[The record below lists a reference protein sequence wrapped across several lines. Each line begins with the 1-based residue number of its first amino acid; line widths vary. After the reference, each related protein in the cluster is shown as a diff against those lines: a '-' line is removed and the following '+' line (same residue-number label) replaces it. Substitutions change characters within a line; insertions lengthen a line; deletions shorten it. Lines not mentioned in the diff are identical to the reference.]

1 MAARKTRKDSYSDSS
16 KDNNKETKGN
26 LADAPLHTHGLEH
39 LQGLADASSSVSRI
53 TVMQSKADQSASKQV
68 PHQPNRTGMPDSL
81 KSGVEQISGLS
92 MEDVRVHYNSDR
104 PAQLQAKAFAQ
115 GSNIHVAPGQEKHL
129 AHEAW
134 HVVQQKQGRVVPT
147 KTNHQGVNINDNPAL
162 ETEADEMG
170 ARAQTVVQ
178 NQDVPDHSQSHGV
191 AGAAGE
197 VAQLVAS
204 EVMVIKKTRL
214 RKDEGGK
221 PKKGMFSQANQ
232 LHAGDALRVDKKEA
246 NFLQITSPNSLK
258 DLWVAKTSTSD
269 FEQEKEPKLM
279 DDIGEGLGLVGI
291 GNNAADGI
299 QAGIEKDHL
308 KTKDSEG
315 NIVDKTVKPDGAL
328 AAKNNLDAA
337 TGGIAAAENLWG
349 MVLGIKKIST
359 VKLDN
364 WQKGEEV
371 FKIVE
376 NASGVSANVAK
387 SVDGAAKANGQA
399 NGTAGGSDSAAK
411 ITEIIDNA
419 IGAVKYGFLGLLGAM
434 RLFSASNK
442 SSTKGKDAAEATLN
456 VTKAAQKGVS
466 VAKTAYDQFNNGAI
480 PGGVWTAVPGLSLAV
495 NIIDMMIMFH
505 QAWESGGN
513 MAKMTEKSD
522 ESRESF
528 YSQLTSKSDADYE
541 GDLGKKIFRKENRGV
556 FPSYKNY
563 WRVLPGLLEKLD
575 NSYHEGDME
584 RISIGQFRHGNI
596 DALPPQHEVRI
607 KATQQHQNEADLAEK
622 QRNQATAK
630 TNLDGAKREQASRTA
645 DADTAAQVY
654 DESVTSPSVSME
666 SVKENYDNMKA
677 TSSAQGESD
686 AHVSRRTTELQGQ
699 DQAVRDQEATNQS
712 FSRELEERAEQIPA
726 EVAMAALPA
735 GLDSSTTQVHRAADL
750 PKLLHAKRTGHDY
763 QLFDKLSEINHK
775 RRTKGYSEVFKD
787 MVKIA
792 SNIATLSGVGALVGA
807 AMSAG
812 VAGVELAHSGSKF
825 IQGHLRNRAKG
836 ENLDG
841 LKNTGEGVDKSR
853 AMKEKEYRQHVGTI
867 FSRMHAAKKKEDV
880 SASTMAILNATGV
893 NTGKLFSLNG
903 DPDAQFQLLVAA
915 LKKR

>member
-16 KDNNKETKGN
+16 KDNNKGTKGN
-26 LADAPLHTHGLEH
+26 LADAPLYTHGLEH

-81 KSGVEQISGLS
+81 KSGVEQMSGLS

-104 PAQLQAKAFAQ
+104 PAQIQAKAFAQ
-115 GSNIHVAPGQEKHL
+115 GSNIHVGPGQEKHL

-162 ETEADEMG
+162 ETEADVMG
-170 ARAQTVVQ
+170 ARAQTVGQ
-178 NQDVPDHSQSHGV
+178 NHYMPDHSQSPGV

-214 RKDEGGK
+214 RKDDGGK
-221 PKKGMFSQANQ
+221 PKNGRFSHANQ
-232 LHAGDALRVDKKEA
+232 LHVGDALRVSNEEA
-246 NFLQITSPNSLK
+246 GYLQITTPDSLK
-258 DLWVAKTSTSD
+258 NLWVAKTSTSD
-269 FEQEKEPKLM
+269 FEQEKQPGVM
-279 DDIGEGLGLVGI
+279 DDVAEGLGIVGI

-299 QAGIEKDHL
+299 QDGIEKDHL
-308 KTKDSEG
+308 KTEDRNG
-315 NIVDKTVKPDGAL
+315 NIVDKTAKPEGAL
-328 AAKNNLDAA
+328 AAKNNLDAT

-349 MVLGIKKIST
+349 MVLGIKKLST
-359 VKLDN
+359 EKLTK

-387 SVDGAAKANGQA
+387 TVDGASKANGQT
-399 NGTAGGSDSAAK
+399 NGTAGGSDSAVK
-411 ITEIIDNA
+411 ITGIIDNA
-419 IGAVKYGFLGLLGAM
+419 IGAVKYGFLGLLGAV

-442 SSTKGKDAAEATLN
+442 SSTKKKDAAEATLN
-456 VTKAAQKGVS
+456 VTKAAHKGVS
-466 VAKTAYDQFNNGAI
+466 IAKTSYDLFNNGAI

-505 QAWESGGN
+505 QAWEAGGN

-522 ESRESF
+522 EYRESF
-528 YSQLTSKSDADYE
+528 YSQLTSKRDSNYG
-541 GDLGKKIFRKENRGV
+541 GDLGKKIFRKESRGV

-563 WRVLPGLLEKLD
+563 WRVLPGLLEDLN
-575 NSYHEGDME
+575 NSYHEGEME
-584 RISIGQFRHGNI
+584 RISIRDFRQGNI
-596 DALPPQHEVRI
+596 DALPPHHEVRT
-607 KATQQHQNEADLAEK
+607 KATQQHENEADLAEK

-630 TNLDGAKREQASRTA
+630 TNLDEAKREQASRTA

-677 TSSAQGESD
+677 SSSAKGESD
-686 AHVSRRTTELQGQ
+686 ARVNRRSTELQKQ

-712 FSRELEERAEQIPA
+712 FSRELEERAKQIPA
-726 EVAMAALPA
+726 EVAMDALPE
-735 GLDSSTTQVHRAADL
+735 GLNSSTTQVHTAADL
-750 PKLLHAKRTGHDY
+750 PKLLHAKRTGHNY
-763 QLFDKLSEINHK
+763 QLYDKLSEINHK

-792 SNIATLSGVGALVGA
+792 GDISTLSGVGALVGA
-807 AMSAG
+807 AMKTG
-812 VAGVELAHSGSKF
+812 VAGVELAHSGAKF
-825 IQGHLRNRAKG
+825 VQGHLRNRAQGDK
-836 ENLDG
+836 LDG
-841 LKNTGEGVDKSR
+841 MSKTDGVDKSR
-853 AMKEKEYRQHVGTI
+853 AMKDKEYRQHVGTI
-867 FSRMHAAKKKEDV
+867 FSRMHAAQKKEDV
-880 SASTMAILNATGV
+880 SASTLAILNATGV